1 MIDHIFFFSL
11 PPISKT
17 AASINVQLKVKIR
30 EKTKQNED
38 ELHVLSSNL

>member
-1 MIDHIFFFSL
+1 MFLFYFSL

-17 AASINVQLKVKIR
+17 AASINAQLKVKIR

-38 ELHVLSSNL
+38 DLYVLSSNL